1 MKVML
6 FSAFKRIN
14 ALTVLI
20 WSILALFL
28 VMVKMDSIW
37 SLSVDYAH
45 HYALIARLSES
56 WNIPHSGDPSL
67 SLMSFYPRY
76 SHLFAAILGHLLG
89 SALLGM
95 QVVTLGSIV
104 LVWGSLIFILV
115 SLPKKSR
122 SIASAILIVL
132 FVVNRR
138 WLHAALF
145 GDEIVT
151 NYFYAQLVAQA
162 FALSIIAWLL
172 YLERNAVRPA
182 LRYLILTAAVY
193 IATGIH
199 LLPAL
204 ELLIFFSLLCMT
216 DLYGQYRY
224 GKPLKKELSIVV
236 FLIAISWGMLLLH
249 PSFAS
254 MSVISTI
261 NGVVTARYVEN
272 LNNVV
277 MLSVILL
284 ASSVLMLI
292 YWLSIK
298 DNQRMGELVALKYT
312 GIFGISVAALC
323 LLQLLALRFGH
334 GSEYAVRKYIFAL
347 DAILL
352 IELVLVCAVYLER
365 FKWMGVGMLNSAS
378 VLIPALTVIA
388 FFSVTSVR
396 ALVAIQDV
404 VALERRLLQLKKHD
418 TEKIADKFD
427 YVVGIDNLPFNIAY
441 MMSIG
446 LFKAPFPDGAN
457 FPSHSWWIVD
467 WNRVGRVLTSEN
479 STLDRDISCRR
490 AVFPDGALI
499 LLDGACAVRS
509 QQNRTII
516 DFTDRNVYLPCDTK
530 GLSSAEDFG
539 TWTAD
544 TTVTLRCPVPLV
556 NGKAP
561 VKLRIDS
568 KGFIYRGNEQRVQ
581 VGINGVMAGTY
592 RFDAAHVEQQ
602 MMIDLADKMGRD
614 VLITLMLPD
623 AVSPYQLGMSGDRR
637 QLGIGIRSLE
647 FR

>member
-1 MKVML
+1 MF
-6 FSAFKRIN
+6 FSAFKRTN
-14 ALTVLI
+14 ALAVLI
-20 WSILALFL
+20 WSILAFFL

-37 SLSVDYAH
+37 SVSVDYAH

-56 WNIPHSGDPSL
+56 WSIPHSGDPSL

-76 SHLFAAILGHLLG
+76 SHLFAALLGHLLG

-95 QVVTLGSIV
+95 QVATLCSIV
-104 LVWGSLIFILV
+104 LIWGSLIFILV
-115 SLPKKSR
+115 SLPKKSLG
-122 SIASAILIVL
+122 IASAILIVL
-132 FVVNRR
+132 FVINRR

-162 FALSIIAWLL
+162 FVLSIIAWLL
-172 YLERNAVRPA
+172 SLERNAVRPA

-193 IATGIH
+193 ITTGIH

-204 ELLIFFSLLCMT
+204 ELLLFFSMLCVVDAYRQNRDGKLEIKDIRLVVLL
-216 DLYGQYRY
+216 LA
-224 GKPLKKELSIVV
+224 L
-236 FLIAISWGMLLLH
+236 SWGMLLLH

-254 MSVISTI
+254 MSQFSTI
-261 NGVVTARYVEN
+261 NGVVTASYVQN
-272 LNNVV
+272 LNNVIT
-277 MLSVILL
+277 LSVILL
-284 ASSVLMLI
+284 VGSVLMLS

-298 DNQRMGELVALKYT
+298 DNQRMRQLIALKYT
-312 GIFGISVAALC
+312 GIFGASVAALC

-347 DAILL
+347 DTMLL
-352 IELVLVCAVYLER
+352 CEFTLALSVSLRR
-365 FKWMGVGMLNSAS
+365 FKWVRLERLNS
-378 VLIPALTVIA
+378 VPILIPALTVMA
-388 FFSVTSVR
+388 FFSVTSAR
-396 ALVAIQDV
+396 ALVATQDV
-404 VALERRLLQLKKHD
+404 VALERRLLQFKKHD
-418 TEKIADKFD
+418 TAKIPDKFD

-446 LFKAPFPDGAN
+446 LFKAPFPDGAD
-457 FPSHSWWIVD
+457 FPSHSWWIAD

-490 AVFPDGALI
+490 AVFPDGALV
-499 LLDGACAVRS
+499 LLDGACAVRA

-516 DFTDRNVYLPCDTK
+516 DFTDRNFYLTCVTK

-568 KGFIYRGNEQRVQ
+568 KAFIYRGNEQRVQ
-581 VGINGVMAGTY
+581 VRINGAAPHEY
-592 RFDAAHVEQQ
+592 RFDAADVEQQ
-602 MMIDLADKMGRD
+602 MMIDLPDETGRD
-614 VLITLMLPD
+614 VLITLTLPD
-623 AVSPYQLGMSGDRR
+623 AVSPYQLGMSEDRR